1 VETPTEIVQAVA
13 TDTLGRRSG
22 PRRLR
27 SIAEKRQI
35 VEETLQPGASVATV
49 ARAHEVNANLV
60 FAWRKL
66 YQQGLLEPNAAVPT
80 APLLPV
86 KVTAPTI
93 EARKRVARRAS
104 PAVSSIKAAR
114 GDFVEID
121 LADQR
126 GCVRLHGK
134 AAERILDQLIDDL
147 WPR

>member
-1 VETPTEIVQAVA
+1 MDTPTEIVPAVA
-13 TDTLGRRSG
+13 TDALGRRSG

-27 SIAEKRQI
+27 SIREKRRI

-66 YQQGLLEPNAAVPT
+66 YQQGLLEPNAAVPAT
-80 APLLPV
+80 PLLPV

-93 EARKRVARRAS
+93 VAQKRVSRRAS
-104 PAVSSIKAAR
+104 PADASIKAAR

-121 LADQR
+121 LADER
-126 GCVRLHGK
+126 GCVRIHGR
-134 AAERILDQLIDDL
+134 AAERILERLIDDL

>member
-1 VETPTEIVQAVA
+1 MGTPVDIVQAGI
-13 TDTLGRRSG
+13 TDALGRRSG

-66 YQQGLLEPNAAVPT
+66 YQQGLLDPNAIAPT

-86 KVTAPTI
+86 EVVSPTVM
-93 EARKRVARRAS
+93 ARKRLARQGSSEA
-104 PAVSSIKAAR
+104 SSIKAAR

-121 LADQR
+121 LADHR
-126 GCVRLHGK
+126 GCVRIHGK
-134 AAERILDQLIDDL
+134 AADRILDRLIDDL

>member
-1 VETPTEIVQAVA
+1 MGTPVEIAQAGI
-13 TDTLGRRSG
+13 TDALGRRSG

-66 YQQGLLEPNAAVPT
+66 YQQGLLDPNATAPT

-86 KVTAPTI
+86 EVVSPTVV
-93 EARKRVARRAS
+93 ARKRLARQGS
-104 PAVSSIKAAR
+104 PEASSIKAAR

-121 LADQR
+121 LADHR
-126 GCVRLHGK
+126 GCVRIHGK
-134 AAERILDQLIDDL
+134 AADRILDRLIDDL

>member
-1 VETPTEIVQAVA
+1 MDTPVEIVQASI
-13 TDTLGRRSG
+13 TDALGRRSG

-35 VEETLQPGASVATV
+35 VEETLRPGASVATV

-66 YQQGLLEPNAAVPT
+66 YQQGLLEPNASAST

-86 KVTAPTI
+86 EVVSPTVV
-93 EARKRVARRAS
+93 ARKRLARQGS
-104 PAVSSIKAAR
+104 PEATLIKAAR

-121 LADQR
+121 LAEHR
-126 GCVRLHGK
+126 GCVRIHGK
-134 AAERILDQLIDDL
+134 AADRILDRLIDDL

>member
-1 VETPTEIVQAVA
+1 MDTPTEIVQAVA
-13 TDTLGRRSG
+13 TDALGRRSG

-35 VEETLQPGASVATV
+35 VEETMQPGASVATI

-60 FAWRKL
+60 FGWRRL
-66 YQQGLLEPNAAVPT
+66 YQQGLLEQNAAAPAARLLSVEVTSPT
-80 APLLPV
+80 LV
-86 KVTAPTI
+86 
-93 EARKRVARRAS
+93 ARKRVSRRGL
-104 PAVSSIKAAR
+104 PAVSPIKAAR

-126 GCVRLHGK
+126 GCVRIHGK
-134 AAERILDQLIDDL
+134 AAERILERLIDDL